1 MAGVSS
7 GDSPRIP
14 FHLPSVDAAD
24 EAAVLE
30 VLRSGWLTSAG
41 RAAELERRCAEL
53 SGVAHGVATN
63 SCTAAL
69 HLALVAL
76 GVGPGADAGAG
87 GCAGGGADAD
97 AADEVVLSP
106 ITFASAANVV
116 LHCGATPVF
125 CDVQP
130 DTLNMDPDA
139 LAAALTERTRAVI
152 AVHFAGHPAEMDRI
166 RAVCDPLDVP
176 VIEDAAHAI
185 GARHKGRPVGSLGRV
200 AAYSFYATKNITSG
214 EGGMLVTDDAALA
227 ERAKLLS
234 LHGMTRDAW
243 KRYSDAGYRHW
254 DIVAPG
260 FKYNLSDMQA
270 ALALSQLDKL
280 AAFNA
285 ERRRLVELY
294 DRLLADVSNLEP
306 LLRRADV
313 ESAYH
318 LYVVRVRAG
327 APLDRDGLM
336 AALTAAGIGVGV
348 HFRPVHLHP
357 YYREALGFRPGMCP
371 VAEATGERVL
381 SLPLFPGMRDADV
394 ERVAEACRTALA

>member
-1 MAGVSS
+1 MTGVSS
-7 GDSPRIP
+7 GDPPRLP
-14 FHLPSVDAAD
+14 FHLPSIDAAD

-41 RAAELERRCAEL
+41 KAAELERRCAEL

-69 HLALVAL
+69 HLALMAL
-76 GVGPGADAGAG
+76 GVGSGASGDAAADSDADAG
-87 GCAGGGADAD
+87 

-116 LHCGATPVF
+116 LHCGARPVF

-130 DTLNMDPDA
+130 DTLNIDPEA
-139 LAAALTERTRAVI
+139 LAAAVTPRTRAVI
-152 AVHFAGHPAEMDRI
+152 AVHFAGHPADMDRI
-166 RAVCDPLDVP
+166 HEVCDPLDLP

-185 GARHKGRPVGSLGRV
+185 GARYRGRPVGSLGRA
-200 AAYSFYATKNITSG
+200 AAYSFYATKNVTSG

-260 FKYNLSDMQA
+260 FKYNLSDMPA

-306 LLRRADV
+306 LSRRADV

-371 VAEATGERVL
+371 VAEAAGEQLL
-381 SLPLFPGMRDADV
+381 SLPLFPGLRDADV